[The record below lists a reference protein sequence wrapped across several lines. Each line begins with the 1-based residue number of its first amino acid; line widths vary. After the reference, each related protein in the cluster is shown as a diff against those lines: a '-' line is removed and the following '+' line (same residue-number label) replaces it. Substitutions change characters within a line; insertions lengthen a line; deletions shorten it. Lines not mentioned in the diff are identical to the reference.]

1 VGGEAAKEMEI
12 KEGKEITALVKATEV
27 MLTEE

>member
-1 VGGEAAKEMEI
+1 LEGEAAEEMQI
-12 KEGKEITALVKATEV
+12 KESKEITALVKATEV

>member
-1 VGGEAAKEMEI
+1 LEGEAAEEMQL